1 MAATGR
7 RTVPSLKE
15 ALFAKGYEFEFFQ
28 AVRLLAR
35 IFAQR
40 KQVGSTGRPK
50 DEFVRFA
57 QLGSCPD
64 VNQSF
69 LSMAFPASSVHSVDQ
84 SVVPGFPTSMTVTF
98 FGLTGTQGVLP
109 LWYTEWMIARRVAK
123 DDTYAAFLDLFNHR
137 LISLFYRAWE
147 KHKPAVLYELAAVRQ
162 QGPDPF
168 TQSLFDFIG
177 MGTDGL
183 RGRMGIQDEGLLLYA
198 GLIAQRPVAATSLR
212 GILRDYFSV
221 PVEIR
226 QCIGTWYELEDAD
239 RCYLSPESE
248 RNQLGEAAFLGD
260 EVWNQQSLFQITV
273 GPLPLDRFLTFLP
286 SGPAMAKL
294 VELTTFLVGQSMAFD
309 VQVVLKAEEVPYARL
324 ADEGEDAPRLGWIG
338 WLKTAEFEAPA
349 GDAVFR
355 WVN

>member
-147 KHKPAVLYELAAVRQ
+147 KHKPAGSLRTRRGPAAR
-162 QGPDPF
+162 
-168 TQSLFDFIG
+168 S
-177 MGTDGL
+177 
-183 RGRMGIQDEGLLLYA
+183 
-198 GLIAQRPVAATSLR
+198 RPVHAIAFRFHRHGHRRPSRTHGNSGRGSLALCR
-212 GILRDYFSV
+212 PDRTAPGSRNFSARH
-221 PVEIR
+221 I
-226 QCIGTWYELEDAD
+226 
-239 RCYLSPESE
+239 
-248 RNQLGEAAFLGD
+248 
-260 EVWNQQSLFQITV
+260 
-273 GPLPLDRFLTFLP
+273 
-286 SGPAMAKL
+286 
-294 VELTTFLVGQSMAFD
+294 
-309 VQVVLKAEEVPYARL
+309 ARL
-324 ADEGEDAPRLGWIG
+324 LFRAGRNPAVHRSLVRIG
-338 WLKTAEFEAPA
+338 RCGSLLSVAGIGAQPA
-349 GDAVFR
+349 R
-355 WVN
+355 RSRISR